1 MEDLCRTSEL
11 IAKGLSSAS
20 VFVLLYQHS
29 KYFCTSTAS
38 TFVPV
43 KQDLCRTSELIAK
56 EHAARERG
64 EHVQVYADICNEA
77 SMLLT
82 QPLCY

>member
-1 MEDLCRTSEL
+1 MCRTSEL
-11 IAKGLSSAS
+11 IAKDT
-20 VFVLLYQHS
+20 LLRQYL
-29 KYFCTSTAS
+29 YFCTSTAS

-43 KQDLCRTSELIAK
+43 MQDLCRTSELIAK

-64 EHVQVYADICNEA
+64 EPVQVYADICSEA

-82 QPLCY
+82 KPLCY